1 MKHKQLTFEQRYAIE
16 HMLKEKHS
24 KKSIITTMGLVES
37 TFYRELKRN
46 SKKCVYNAHYANMLA
61 EERRKTGHYK
71 TVLNSGM
78 EKTIK
83 DKLENHQWSPEQ
95 IVGWCKTM
103 NIKMVSHERIY
114 QFVLKDKLAGGL
126 LFKHLRTG
134 QKIYKKRYGS
144 KDRRGIIPNKVSIDD
159 RPVIVQNKERA
170 GDFEI
175 DLIIGANHKGALLT
189 IVDRKTSFV
198 LIEPLKSKGAVEV
211 TKAVYN
217 ALIPYKK
224 WAQTITSDNGK
235 EFALHE
241 QIAAKLKLSYYFAHP
256 YSSWERGLNEYTN
269 KLIRQYFPKQMELDK
284 VSIQDT
290 LLVMNKLNSRPRKI
304 YGFKTPN
311 YLFSKYIY
319 ENKLAFS
326 G

>member
-1 MKHKQLTFEQRYAIE
+1 
-16 HMLKEKHS
+16 
-24 KKSIITTMGLVES
+24 
-37 TFYRELKRN
+37 
-46 SKKCVYNAHYANMLA
+46 MLA
-61 EERRKTGHYK
+61 EELRKTGHYK
-71 TVLNSGM
+71 IVFTSGM

-95 IVGWCKTM
+95 IVGWCKTR

-175 DLIIGANHKGALLT
+175 DLIIRANHKGALLT

-198 LIEPLKSKGAVEV
+198 LIEPLKSKGAAEV

-217 ALIPYKK
+217 ALIPYKN

-256 YSSWERGLNEYTN
+256 YSSWERGLYEYTN
-269 KLIRQYFPKQMELDK
+269 KLIRQYFPKQMELDN

-311 YLFSKYIY
+311 YLFSKYTC

-326 G
+326 GWMYQK

>member
-1 MKHKQLTFEQRYAIE
+1 
-16 HMLKEKHS
+16 
-24 KKSIITTMGLVES
+24 
-37 TFYRELKRN
+37 
-46 SKKCVYNAHYANMLA
+46 MLA

-71 TVLNSGM
+71 TVFNSGM

-95 IVGWCKTM
+95 IVGWCKTR

-241 QIAAKLKLSYYFAHP
+241 QIAAKLELSYYFAHP